1 MNNKYRELQQF
12 KGENNMAVTTNFGV
26 PVAGT
31 VATLMPKL
39 QYRFRI
45 NFTGMG
51 TDAGTRTASTQNVIS
66 AGRPSITHEEVIVD
80 SYNSKMYVAGKHTW
94 EPISIVLRDDVN
106 SNVVKLVGDQLRA
119 QLDHTSQG
127 AGITNAE
134 GQISGLA
141 YKFNMEIQTLDGASP
156 AKVIDTWTLTGC
168 YLSNVQYGDLNY
180 GTSDMV
186 QVTAQVRYDNASH
199 AVVADTDTLSTGNP
213 S

>member
-1 MNNKYRELQQF
+1 
-12 KGENNMAVTTNFGV
+12 MAVTTNFGV

-51 TDAGTRTASTQNVIS
+51 SDAASRTASTQNVIS

-141 YKFNMEIQTLDGASP
+141 YKFNMSIETLDGSST